1 MPYSQDYI
9 KRMLEQFGEFLLAL
23 KKLMSEDKQEEA
35 REQLDLAYKEAL
47 GLDPVFVRNAPDDYL
62 ILSAGMSRVG
72 DVDKSLVLADL
83 LAADGDWHA
92 LAGEYDTAA
101 ACYAKAMNV
110 LAESVLRQPFGV
122 AREHV
127 ERVAELEMKID
138 QYDPPYETRERMFR
152 LHERIGQFAAAEDDL
167 YHLLDL
173 SDGDDDVSAHVV
185 ERGIAFYQRLLTLKD
200 HELMLGGL
208 PRGEVQDGLEDLMQR
223 GAGLPNDEGV

>member
-47 GLDPVFVRNAPDDYL
+47 GLDPEFVRNAPDDFL

-83 LAADGDWHA
+83 LSMDGDWHA
-92 LAGEYDTAA
+92 LAGDDDTAA
-101 ACYAKAMNV
+101 ICYAKAMNV
-110 LAESVLRQPFGV
+110 LSESVLRQPFGV
-122 AREHV
+122 AKEHV
-127 ERVAELEMKID
+127 ERVAELEVKID
-138 QYDPPYETRERMFR
+138 QFDPPFETRDRMFR

-167 YHLLDL
+167 YHLL
-173 SDGDDDVSAHVV
+173 SMSEGDDELNELIID
-185 ERGIAFYQRLLTLKD
+185 RGVNFYQRLLQLKD

-208 PRGEVQDGLEDLMQR
+208 PRSEVQEGLENLMGR
-223 GAGLPNDEGV
+223 EA

>member
-47 GLDPVFVRNAPDDYL
+47 GLDPEFVRNAPDDFL

-83 LAADGDWHA
+83 LATDGDWHA
-92 LAGEYDTAA
+92 IAGDDDTAA
-101 ACYAKAMNV
+101 RCYAKSMNV

-127 ERVAELEMKID
+127 ERVDALELKITH
-138 QYDPPYETRERMFR
+138 YDLPYETRERMFR
-152 LHERIGQFAAAEDDL
+152 LHERIGEFAGAEDDL

-173 SDGDDDVSAHVV
+173 SQGDVELNEHIV
-185 ERGIAFYQRLLTLKD
+185 ERGIAFYQRLLSLKD

-208 PRGEVQDGLEDLMQR
+208 PRSEVQEGLEDLTR
-223 GAGLPNDEGV
+223 SDAS